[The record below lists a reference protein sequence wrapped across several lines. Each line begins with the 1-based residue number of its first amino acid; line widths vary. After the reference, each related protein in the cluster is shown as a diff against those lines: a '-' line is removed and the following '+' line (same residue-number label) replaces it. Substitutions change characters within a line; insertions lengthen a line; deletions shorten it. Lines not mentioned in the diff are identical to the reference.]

1 MAIVDTLDEH
11 SFINRFL
18 EIRDNFSTKALK
30 ELYYYYEGFPMDIE
44 FDPIAICCDWSEY
57 RSHKE
62 ALEDYGLDSYEELE
76 QRTVVIPVYAEN
88 ILVQNF

>member
-1 MAIVDTLDEH
+1 ME
-11 SFINRFL
+11 
-18 EIRDNFSTKALK
+18 
-30 ELYYYYEGFPMDIE
+30 IE
-44 FDPIAICCDWSEY
+44 FDPIAICCEWSEY

-76 QRTVVIPVYAEN
+76 QRTVVIPVHAEN